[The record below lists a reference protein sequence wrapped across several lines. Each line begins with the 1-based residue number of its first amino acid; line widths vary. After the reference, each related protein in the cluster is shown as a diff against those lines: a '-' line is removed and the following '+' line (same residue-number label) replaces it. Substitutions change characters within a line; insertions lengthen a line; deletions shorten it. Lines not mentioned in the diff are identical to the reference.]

1 MKKTNVAV
9 VVLTWNDWKNTI
21 ACLESIFKTN
31 YNNFDVIL
39 VDNNSNYENF
49 SKVVSWCKKKN
60 VFINNIKNK
69 KKIKKIGKK
78 KLYLI
83 KINHIAKGIRFAK
96 NGGATAAYN
105 KAFKHALYNN
115 YDFIVKIDCDFI
127 ITSDFIK
134 GMVNT
139 LSLNNDYAAVS
150 PKVFYW
156 IKKKTRIIWWKGF
169 SLTQNY
175 IRFQRTG
182 RDRKM
187 IDSSKFK
194 GIILTD
200 AICGACVMFRS
211 TILKTIGFPDED
223 FFFGPEDIEI
233 SQRIRKYGKLLAVN
247 LDYYVY
253 HKVSQSIYVSGIKS
267 RVYFETLG
275 WLFLIKKLG
284 NFIDKFLG
292 YSFFLFRSV
301 LHILRIFYKQDKD
314 RHIGFV
320 LGVKDFFLK
329 KL

>member
-21 ACLESIFKTN
+21 ACLESVFKTN

-49 SKVVSWCKKKN
+49 SQILLWCKKKRI
-60 VFINNIKNK
+60 FINNIKNK

-78 KLYLI
+78 SLYLI

-115 YDFIVKIDCDFI
+115 YDFIIKIDCDFI

-169 SLTQNY
+169 SLTKNY

-194 GIILTD
+194 GIISTD

-284 NFIDKFLG
+284 NIIDKFLG
-292 YSFFLFRSV
+292 YSFFLFRSM
-301 LHILRIFYKQDKD
+301 LHLLRIFYKHDKD

-320 LGVKDFFLK
+320 LGVKDFFFK

>member
-1 MKKTNVAV
+1 MAKTNVAV
-9 VVLTWNDWKNTI
+9 AVLTWNDWKNTI
-21 ACLESIFKTN
+21 ACLESVFKTN
-31 YNNFDVIL
+31 YKNFDVIL

-49 SKVVSWCKKKN
+49 SKIVLWCKKKKI
-60 VFINNIKNK
+60 FINYIKNK

-78 KLYLI
+78 NLYLI

-156 IKKKTRIIWWKGF
+156 IKKKTQVIWWKGF
-169 SLTQNY
+169 SLTKNY

-187 IDSSKFK
+187 IDSYKFK
-194 GIILTD
+194 GVILTD

-211 TILKTIGFPDED
+211 AILKTIGFPDED

-233 SQRIRKYGKLLAVN
+233 SQRIRKYGKFLAVN
-247 LDYYVY
+247 LDYHVY

-292 YSFFLFRSV
+292 YSFFILRSA
-301 LHILRIFYKQDKD
+301 LHLLRIFYKQDKD
-314 RHIGFV
+314 RHVGFV
-320 LGVKDFFLK
+320 LGVKDFFFK